1 MARIYV
7 FFFVLSSFFVG
18 FGVVGNLQFRN
29 SSSTFREW
37 YAPSGPATRQVSSCP
52 GGHCHSRNCCSFYCL
67 VGESC
72 VMMTGKPF
80 CVDDEGGVEPYFAP
94 HCVETRCLDC
104 PISSGLYCS
113 TTMCEDLEAY
123 PSMVMCDFSSIRGPV
138 RS

>member
-1 MARIYV
+1 MAKMHV
-7 FFFVLSSFFVG
+7 FFVVLSTCFVG
-18 FGVVGNLQFRN
+18 FSVAEILQFRN
-29 SSSTFREW
+29 TSSRQEW
-37 YAPSGPATRQVSSCP
+37 YTRSRPATRQVASCP

-72 VMMTGKPF
+72 LMITGKPF
-80 CVDDEGGVEPYFAP
+80 CVDVAGQPYDAP

-113 TTMCEDLEAY
+113 TTMCADLEAY